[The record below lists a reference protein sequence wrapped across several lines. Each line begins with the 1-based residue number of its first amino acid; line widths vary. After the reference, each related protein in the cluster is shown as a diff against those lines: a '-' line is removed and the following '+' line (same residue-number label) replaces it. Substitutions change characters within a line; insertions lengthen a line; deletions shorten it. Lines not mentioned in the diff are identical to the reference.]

1 MFKDNLNRICKE
13 RGTKL
18 TPVMIALGYSSSKAT
33 AINKGQIP
41 KEDVLE
47 KLSTYLDC
55 TVADFFTAENQ
66 EQTPTLTEDETDII
80 EVFRSLS
87 RRQKHEFMVSVYE
100 FKAKT
105 ELEKNRQSVAV

>member
-18 TPVMIALGYSSSKAT
+18 TPVMIELGFSSSKAT

-41 KEDVLE
+41 KEDALI
-47 KLSTYLDC
+47 KLADYLDC
-55 TVADFFTAENQ
+55 TVADFFTEATAAQ
-66 EQTPTLTEDETDII
+66 SPTLTEDETDII

-105 ELEKNRQSVAV
+105 ELEKNTESAAV